1 MRTQPIFG
9 RRPFSRPAGADR
21 RFVGVA
27 STATTVSLL
36 FATALVTSW
45 LAVLDSRFAWVVAA
59 VVAVVVGAISTSTRA
74 RFIALALVPVSSLT
88 SSAIVPF
95 DGRYIP
101 VLLLTGALFV
111 AMRGRIGAGL
121 VLARRLPR
129 AFVVSVLAYLGWATV
144 ATLSSVSFGEIQY
157 LGGMLA
163 TLGAALLATPILLSS
178 ENGLRKLSAVIAIS
192 AAALLASGLVL
203 AGVGGITLFGHV
215 VGVYFIEEL
224 VVAGTPTGIVFPQN
238 YGPFVGP
245 ATESLAF
252 AIAASAYLAG
262 TSRGRV
268 RSAWWAIA
276 VFCLVGLASTF
287 SREGILMAVLATG
300 TITLGWIF
308 RRQVVPGSLA
318 LTGVLLVLFAASTTG
333 AIGVLG
339 RMDLVRNWYGEE
351 AVAILMNPVIPDRGQ
366 VPVEPELPNDGLEI
380 PPAGPGTLP
389 GSAGGQE
396 PPIGSSVPPIA
407 TPVVP
412 DVIELKTSSS
422 FEARLSL
429 WRAAYRA
436 SLDAPLLGH
445 GLGSNSVAIVPYLNG
460 QDARL
465 RGASTHS
472 TVMRMLVELGIPGL
486 LSYLVV
492 IAVTIWMVIKS
503 LWRSSSGAVLPMA
516 GIVVASIAHQLFGT
530 LLLGGLTYGSYAFVV
545 ALGLLARS
553 VGEPSA
559 TRNRARNKEPRL

>member
-1 MRTQPIFG
+1 MRTEPIF
-9 RRPFSRPAGADR
+9 RQRPLSHAAGGNR
-21 RFVGVA
+21 QFVGVA
-27 STATTVSLL
+27 STAAIVFLL
-36 FATALVTSW
+36 FAIALVTSW
-45 LAVLDSRFAWVVAA
+45 LAVLDPRLGWVTAA
-59 VVAVVVGAISTSTRA
+59 VVAVVVGARSTGTRA
-74 RFIALALVPVSSLT
+74 RWIALALIPVSSLT

-95 DGRYIP
+95 EGRYIP

-129 AFVVSVLAYLGWATV
+129 AFVVSVLAYLGWAAV
-144 ATLSSVSFGEIQY
+144 ATLSSVSLGEIQY

-178 ENGLRKLSAVIAIS
+178 ENGLRKLFAVIAIS
-192 AAALLASGLVL
+192 AAAMLASGLVL
-203 AGVGGITLFGHV
+203 AGVGGITIFGRA

-224 VVAGTPTGIVFPQN
+224 VLAGVPTGIVFPQN

-252 AIAASAYLAG
+252 ALAASAYLAG
-262 TSRGRV
+262 TSRGRA
-268 RSAWWAIA
+268 RSAWWTIA
-276 VFCLVGLASTF
+276 AFCLVGLVSTF

-308 RRQVVPGSLA
+308 RGQVVPGSVV
-318 LTGVLLVLFAASTTG
+318 LTGVLVVLFVGSTTG

-339 RMDLVRNWYGEE
+339 RMDLVRNWYGAE

-366 VPVEPELPNDGLEI
+366 VPLEPELPSDEV
-380 PPAGPGTLP
+380 PPEGPGTQP
-389 GSAGGQE
+389 GSAGSEQ
-396 PPIGSSVPPIA
+396 PPTGTSVPPTA
-407 TPVVP
+407 APAVP

-436 SLDAPLLGH
+436 SLDAPLFGH
-445 GLGSNSVAIVPYLNG
+445 GLGSNSAAIVPYLNG

-472 TVMRMLVELGIPGL
+472 TVMRMLVEVGVPGL
-486 LSYLVV
+486 ISYLAV
-492 IAVTIWMVIKS
+492 IAVMIWLVIKS
-503 LWRSSSGAVLPMA
+503 LWRSSSGAVLPLA

-530 LLLGGLTYGSYAFVV
+530 LLLGGLTYGSYVFVV
-545 ALGLLARS
+545 AIGLLARL
-553 VGEPSA
+553 VAGPA
-559 TRNRARNKEPRL
+559 PLRARVLDAGPGR